1 MYRNE
6 EFGRMYILYRAEGV
20 PQGESIQK
28 FCIRNNVPYNLFNKW
43 FRDSL
48 HKIVEVK
55 LSGKPSE
62 ASVSALTAE
71 DPERTDV
78 NESQETPP
86 STSQLR
92 IKVDIHMSN
101 GLHIKRSNM
110 SYVQLC
116 KFILKME
123 VLSVE

>member
-48 HKIVEVK
+48 HKI
-55 LSGKPSE
+55 
-62 ASVSALTAE
+62 VSALTAE

-123 VLSVE
+123 VLSLE